1 MLDFFSDW
9 NLTRKLICEKTVKTL
24 HFLHS
29 GIEFLPTH
37 LTWFCW
43 IFQHHQLL
51 QEVNDGG
58 TPNVGIPR
66 SMAGRFF
73 HWGFPGFSSLLIFFF
88 RVQTNFWPVCGV
100 RLVGCKGTT
109 WKFAVIWNSPTCW
122 TPRPQQSQHLRAAA
136 AHQASIVPVL
146 RASRIVDLQKN
157 FNGKKPA
164 VVAGDML
171 WSNVLFTF

>member
-1 MLDFFSDW
+1 MELNFYLPTSPDFVGFFSTINFSRRW
-9 NLTRKLICEKTVKTL
+9 MMVELRTL
-24 HFLHS
+24 AFHEAWQAGFFTGDFRVFLR
-29 GIEFLPTH
+29 
-37 LTWFCW
+37 CW
-43 IFQHHQLL
+43 
-51 QEVNDGG
+51 
-58 TPNVGIPR
+58 
-66 SMAGRFF
+66 
-73 HWGFPGFSSLLIFFF
+73 FFF